1 MSDDTKRKL
10 RKEGAAAAGE
20 TPGINGR
27 QAGGAAAGELG
38 GGLLEIRS
46 SGAEA
51 WDLMRLPAADSLP
64 VAASFE
70 VSARAERLM
79 SEELAERTLAR
90 TGKTPFE
97 PTLQLVCEMLQD
109 VLLGQQL
116 LLERLELAAG
126 AGTALAAEAAGW
138 MSSPYFDSSSIRLPA
153 TGGDP
158 PAGGGRASS

>member
-20 TPGINGR
+20 TPGIDGR

-46 SGAEA
+46 SGAEN

-70 VSARAERLM
+70 VAARAARLM

-90 TGKTPFE
+90 TGQTPFE
-97 PTLQLVCEMLQD
+97 PSLQLVCEMLQD

-116 LLERLELAAG
+116 LLDRLQELADS
-126 AGTALAAEAAGW
+126 AEAGGIVEPAAIPY
-138 MSSPYFDSSSIRLPA
+138 MSLGSIPPPA
-153 TGGDP
+153 
-158 PAGGGRASS
+158 AGGGRASS